1 MIRVMEGPRSSQR
14 IQGRTIANLVLAGAV
29 AALVAGCNAHAGKQ
43 VRGWVVADPSERHP
57 IHVDKREALLEIS
70 VPRGAGGMTH
80 QQRADA
86 HAFVSNYR
94 AGGEGRLVIRAPS
107 GSPNELAAMRAVN
120 EVRQMVQH
128 VGISKRAVHFEPYTA
143 DGDPFA
149 AIRMS
154 YERIVAIAP
163 ECGHWSKNLAQ
174 DPRNLPHPNLG
185 CASQRN
191 LAHMVADPR
200 DLLGPRPMTP
210 RSSER
215 RDVIWDKYVKGETTI
230 TERADEEKAS
240 VSEVKGGGE

>member
-1 MIRVMEGPRSSQR
+1 MTRITEGPRSSR
-14 IQGRTIANLVLAGAV
+14 RKQGRIFGNLALVGIA
-29 AALVAGCNAHAGKQ
+29 AAIVAGCNAHAGKQ

-70 VPRGAGGMTH
+70 VPRGANGMTH

-107 GSPNELAAMRAVN
+107 GSPNEIAAMRAVD
-120 EVRQMVQH
+120 EVRRMVQRA
-128 VGISKRAVHFEPYTA
+128 GISRRAVNFEPYTA

-149 AIRMS
+149 AVRMS

-163 ECGHWSKNLAQ
+163 ECGHWPKNLAQ
-174 DPRNLPHPNLG
+174 DPRNLPYANFG

-200 DLLGPRPMTP
+200 DLLGPRQSTP

-215 RDVIWDKYVKGETTI
+215 RDVVWDKYIKGETTI
-230 TERADEEKAS
+230 TERAEEEKAKIS
-240 VSEVKGGGE
+240 DVKGGGE